1 MDEEGYLLHPNSV
14 RAIPFG
20 NSLTTR
26 LMNQRIREALADDP
40 ATDPDVS
47 VVVRTLN
54 EAAKLQRLL
63 ADISQQ
69 NFASSLEVIIVDNE
83 STDNTKE
90 IAKHYGAKIV
100 TLARNEFTYPKSMN
114 LGMNAASHDAVFLT
128 VGHARLSNIHTLHAG
143 ARHFGKKDSV
153 AGAFGTILPDVGA
166 SSVERWSA
174 VLDTNRG
181 LARPATS
188 IKTVGMGVLGC
199 TGAMISKS
207 AWNEVGRFDER
218 YQTGGEDTA
227 LARLLLAAGMGIVRE
242 PALSVHHSHGLGLKD
257 TVKQLI
263 HQRQTLR
270 TPKQFDREELLQRRP
285 DLRANRSTSDPLP

>member
-1 MDEEGYLLHPNSV
+1 MD
-14 RAIPFG
+14 
-20 NSLTTR
+20 
-26 LMNQRIREALADDP
+26 
-40 ATDPDVS
+40 
-47 VVVRTLN
+47 
-54 EAAKLQRLL
+54 
-63 ADISQQ
+63 
-69 NFASSLEVIIVDNE
+69 
-83 STDNTKE
+83 
-90 IAKHYGAKIV
+90 
-100 TLARNEFTYPKSMN
+100 
-114 LGMNAASHDAVFLT
+114 AASHDVVFMT
-128 VGHARLSNIHTLHAG
+128 VGHARLSNSHTFHAG

-153 AGAFGTILPDVGA
+153 AGAFGTILPNIGA

-174 VLDTNRG
+174 ALDTNRG
-181 LARPATS
+181 LARPATR

-207 AWNEVGRFDER
+207 AWNEAGRFDER

-257 TVKQLI
+257 TLKQLI

-285 DLRANRSTSDPLP
+285 DLRANRSTRDPLP